1 MSGVCLNKKKKIGGC
16 GNEVILYQ
24 PITMIRPYL
33 INVHT
38 ELSNCSAMEQTTNVQ
53 SQTEWFSPEEMEV
66 LMWEVHAQH

>member
-38 ELSNCSAMEQTTNVQ
+38 ELSNCSTVEQTTK
-53 SQTEWFSPEEMEV
+53 SRSLTEWFTLEETEV
-66 LMWEVHAQH
+66 LVHEIRN